1 MRSAFFCFLLL
12 FHLFN
17 LSLSLFTNLLDT
29 LDHKP
34 CEEVRCIGEE
44 DGQYKEQGN
53 VEERAEDA
61 DLVDDGDTYV
71 LDEADVAMVEVVE
84 IYLERVGEDR
94 RDGYVDCEEYR
105 DDLEVALGA
114 QIVKLQRDGEHKVE
128 HHKVVEE
135 YGVKVVV

>member
-1 MRSAFFCFLLL
+1 MFFSPLDGLFLADFVDAF
-12 FHLFN
+12 
-17 LSLSLFTNLLDT
+17 D
-29 LDHKP
+29 DEAGK
-34 CEEVRCIGEE
+34 EVRRIGEE
-44 DGQYKEQGN
+44 DGQDEKDGDVKQG
-53 VEERAEDA
+53 AEDA
-61 DLVDDGDTYV
+61 DLVDDGDTDV

-94 RDGYVDCEEYR
+94 RDDYVDCEEDC

-135 YGVKVVV
+135 YGVKVAV